1 MPSAINNTILT
12 LKESATLGVNQ
23 KALRMR
29 KEGVD
34 VCHLGFGESPFP
46 VPEIMVEALTQS
58 AGIKNYL
65 PGLGLPELRKE
76 ASDFYAR
83 EFEIQSSW
91 ENTVVGPGS
100 KELIFHLLMLL
111 EGPFIIPAPSWVS
124 YGPQAHI
131 LAKDTY
137 TIATERKDS
146 YRLQAEALA
155 QLCGTLGKG
164 QKILILNNPCNPT
177 GAVYPDQELQA
188 LAKVCREEEVI
199 VISDEIYSLIDFRKE
214 KFSSIGRYLPESTV
228 VTGGMS
234 KAFSAGGWRLGLAFV
249 PDAMSDMIKPWN
261 ALISETFSCVNAPVQ
276 YAALEAFSQFE
287 ALRSQIQRFTEIHSV
302 AGSYLFK
309 RFMQMDLNC
318 PEPEG
323 AFYLFPDFQN
333 HREILKK
340 RGITKCHE
348 LVDDLLNARQVA
360 MLPGT
365 DFYMKPEDLCVRVA
379 SVDYSGE
386 EVLEH
391 FPGLEHCNEA
401 WVEQR
406 MPKLKTACDRIQEWI
421 S

>member
-29 KEGVD
+29 KEGVYI
-34 VCHLGFGESPFP
+34 CHLGFGESPFP

-65 PGLGLPELRKE
+65 PGLGLLELRKE
-76 ASDFYAR
+76 AADFYAR

-164 QKILILNNPCNPT
+164 QKILILNNPCN
-177 GAVYPDQELQA
+177 Q
-188 LAKVCREEEVI
+188 
-199 VISDEIYSLIDFRKE
+199 
-214 KFSSIGRYLPESTV
+214 RY
-228 VTGGMS
+228 
-234 KAFSAGGWRLGLAFV
+234 R
-249 PDAMSDMIKPWN
+249 
-261 ALISETFSCVNAPVQ
+261 
-276 YAALEAFSQFE
+276 
-287 ALRSQIQRFTEIHSV
+287 
-302 AGSYLFK
+302 
-309 RFMQMDLNC
+309 
-318 PEPEG
+318 
-323 AFYLFPDFQN
+323 
-333 HREILKK
+333 
-340 RGITKCHE
+340 
-348 LVDDLLNARQVA
+348 
-360 MLPGT
+360 
-365 DFYMKPEDLCVRVA
+365 
-379 SVDYSGE
+379 
-386 EVLEH
+386 
-391 FPGLEHCNEA
+391 
-401 WVEQR
+401 
-406 MPKLKTACDRIQEWI
+406 
-421 S
+421 

>member
-1 MPSAINNTILT
+1 M
-12 LKESATLGVNQ
+12 
-23 KALRMR
+23 
-29 KEGVD
+29 
-34 VCHLGFGESPFP
+34 
-46 VPEIMVEALTQS
+46 
-58 AGIKNYL
+58 
-65 PGLGLPELRKE
+65 
-76 ASDFYAR
+76 
-83 EFEIQSSW
+83 
-91 ENTVVGPGS
+91 
-100 KELIFHLLMLL
+100 
-111 EGPFIIPAPSWVS
+111 
-124 YGPQAHI
+124 
-131 LAKDTY
+131 
-137 TIATERKDS
+137 
-146 YRLQAEALA
+146 
-155 QLCGTLGKG
+155 
-164 QKILILNNPCNPT
+164 
-177 GAVYPDQELQA
+177 
-188 LAKVCREEEVI
+188 
-199 VISDEIYSLIDFRKE
+199 
-214 KFSSIGRYLPESTV
+214 
-228 VTGGMS
+228 
-234 KAFSAGGWRLGLAFV
+234 
-249 PDAMSDMIKPWN
+249 
-261 ALISETFSCVNAPVQ
+261 ISETFSCVNAPVQ

-348 LVDDLLNARQVA
+348 LVDDLLNIQQVA
-360 MLPGT
+360 ILPGL